1 MAPLTTLPPTLPVF
15 LPPQSDSGVLLTTY
29 ETMRLQRGDLLG
41 VEWGYVVLD
50 EGHKIRNPD
59 AEVTLAA
66 KQVQTV
72 HRLIMSGSPIQNRLT
87 ELWSLFDFVF
97 PGKLGTLPVFT
108 AQFALPIQIG
118 GYANASPLQVSTAYR
133 CAVIL
138 RDLIAPYLLR
148 RRKADVRAQL
158 PRKTEQ
164 VGRPRGFFGQGAPH
178 VPSSLAAAPGGQLA
192 AAVTGALPPASPCA
206 QVLFCGLTVEQR
218 DLYRGY
224 LGSKELREIF
234 SGSRTALAGIDV
246 LRKICN
252 HPDLLERAKWEAAED
267 YGNPERSGKLQVLA
281 KVLRHWKEQGHKA
294 LVFTQTQ
301 QMLDILEKHVEAQVG
316 PAGGDV
322 SAAVLPCRRPPR
334 CTRLSTAPPGP
345 TRPAPVPAA
354 RPPAGLRLPPHGR
367 QHQCGAARPPHRR
380 LQQQPWGWGQGWPP
394 GWLRTLA
401 PAPLFGA
408 CAARCCSGDRV
419 GRGSPALAH
428 AAQCFASC

>member
-1 MAPLTTLPPTLPVF
+1 
-15 LPPQSDSGVLLTTY
+15 
-29 ETMRLQRGDLLG
+29 
-41 VEWGYVVLD
+41 
-50 EGHKIRNPD
+50 
-59 AEVTLAA
+59 
-66 KQVQTV
+66 
-72 HRLIMSGSPIQNRLT
+72 
-87 ELWSLFDFVF
+87 VF

-252 HPDLLERAKWEAAED
+252 HPDLLERAKWEAAEVRRRVQGGRVQPAALAVLQRWARALCAALLLPCPAPGLPATPARCPALPTHFLPQD

-281 KVLRHWKEQGHKA
+281 KVLRHWKEQGHK
-294 LVFTQTQ
+294 
-301 QMLDILEKHVEAQVG
+301 
-316 PAGGDV
+316 
-322 SAAVLPCRRPPR
+322 
-334 CTRLSTAPPGP
+334 
-345 TRPAPVPAA
+345 
-354 RPPAGLRLPPHGR
+354 
-367 QHQCGAARPPHRR
+367 
-380 LQQQPWGWGQGWPP
+380 
-394 GWLRTLA
+394 
-401 PAPLFGA
+401 
-408 CAARCCSGDRV
+408 
-419 GRGSPALAH
+419 
-428 AAQCFASC
+428 